1 MIKFFNSFS
10 QYMYYANFLFTGMQI
25 YPKFGSTWLVLCHGI
40 PRTITSTAISD
51 HNDIHLI

>member
-1 MIKFFNSFS
+1 MIKLFNSFC
-10 QYMYYANFLFTGMQI
+10 QYYANFLFTGMQI